1 VGYCFGGGQSLLAS
15 LTAGKQAVACVM
27 YYGMPVSDVNVLKTL
42 NCDVLNIWGTKDQ
55 WINKNVSDTFEQN
68 MKLAGKKLT
77 SKAYEAAHVDTPVRW

>member
-1 VGYCFGGGQSLLAS
+1 
-15 LTAGKQAVACVM
+15 M
-27 YYGMPVSDVNVLKTL
+27 L

-77 SKAYEAAHVDTPVRW
+77 SKAYEAAHGFANPSNPMGSYDEASAKDAYKNTLEFFKARLK